1 MIDAYVS
8 PRIGDVLLQQLSVLD
23 LDRLYATL
31 ATEGRQRGGGGLSL
45 RTVRYVHAI
54 LSKALGDAE
63 RKGLVARN
71 VTGLSSPPKSSATRA
86 PERTTWTSD
95 ELRSFL
101 HMVESHRYG
110 PLMRVAAMTGL
121 RRSELCGLRWA
132 DVDLDAAVATVRQS
146 VQLVRGRIVVGD
158 VKTTRSRRRLDLDAG
173 TVAVLRAHRRAQAAE
188 RLMVGAGWGNYGLV
202 FAAPDGRPLNP
213 DTITQ
218 WFDRTVR
225 RSELPRVRLHDLPH
239 THATHLLAAGVGI
252 KIVSERLGHA
262 SVAFTLD
269 VYGHV
274 MPGQQASAAA
284 AAAALVD

>member
-1 MIDAYVS
+1 
-8 PRIGDVLLQQLSVLD
+8 L
-23 LDRLYATL
+23 
-31 ATEGRQRGGGGLSL
+31 
-45 RTVRYVHAI
+45 HAI

-71 VTGLSSPPKSSATRA
+71 VARLASPPKSSATRA
-86 PERTTWTSD
+86 PEQMTWTPD

-101 HMVESHRYG
+101 ELIKDHRYW

-132 DVDLDAAVATVRQS
+132 DVDLDAALATVGQS
-146 VQLVRGRIVVGD
+146 VQLVGGRIVVGE

-188 RLMVGAGWGNYGLV
+188 RLMVGAGWGDRGLV

-218 WFDRTVR
+218 WFARTVR
-225 RSELPRVRLHDLPH
+225 RSGLPPGSGCMIC
-239 THATHLLAAGVGI
+239 ATPTPPTSWPPAWASRSSRSGLATRRWRSHSTSTG
-252 KIVSERLGHA
+252 
-262 SVAFTLD
+262 T
-269 VYGHV
+269 
-274 MPGQQASAAA
+274 
-284 AAAALVD
+284 